1 MHSSLH
7 HESCYK
13 IVLCQRC
20 SGSKKNFD
28 PIYRIYV
35 DLKKKNS
42 IIDNFESQNKN
53 CPFIFDTIKTY
64 R

>member
-1 MHSSLH
+1 MFWI
-7 HESCYK
+7 E
-13 IVLCQRC
+13 
-20 SGSKKNFD
+20 KNFD

-42 IIDNFESQNKN
+42 IDNFESQNKN

>member
-1 MHSSLH
+1 MFWI
-7 HESCYK
+7 E
-13 IVLCQRC
+13 
-20 SGSKKNFD
+20 KNFD

-42 IIDNFESQNKN
+42 IDNFESQNKN
-53 CPFIFDTIKTY
+53 CPFIFDTIKTC